1 MSLRPREGQR
11 GPLIRTAEVMSQPA
25 FPHRPPALLGNTRP
39 CPAHQPRRP
48 LSSLQRCPRGQ
59 RVSCGDSGVGK
70 AHEVIQWPPR
80 EFTRLSGP
88 WAHRP
93 VGEFPGEG
101 LSALLAAPTEK
112 ARRQMETVRHPP
124 CPPHFP
130 CPDRRPWQSGPLAH
144 PASFP
149 HSSATGSS
157 GGVPLT
163 SHWPGARPE
172 GVREQD

>member
-1 MSLRPREGQR
+1 MLSLRPREGQR

-88 WAHRP
+88 WAPRP

-101 LSALLAAPTEK
+101 LSADRWRRSGTLPAP
-112 ARRQMETVRHPP
+112 HS
-124 CPPHFP
+124 P

-163 SHWPGARPE
+163 SHWPGAR
-172 GVREQD
+172 GLARVS